1 MLKLNEIKEIE
12 EYFKKNQNESVFYHD
27 WQHVKS
33 VASRAI
39 EIARS
44 FQNIS
49 DEDLKLLEIASYF
62 HDIGYDVSNLD
73 DQQNIDKA
81 IELFE
86 RFDKIDLS
94 DEESRLIKRLIQAT
108 KYPHDGYSN
117 RLCQIIQDA
126 DLTQSWSDDQ
136 DVISANLIN
145 EGKSVS
151 KEDFLAIE
159 DLNAEYARNKCSR
172 LRNIQ

>member
-1 MLKLNEIKEIE
+1 MLKSNEIKEIE

-27 WQHVKS
+27 WNHVKS

-39 EIARS
+39 EIAES
-44 FQNIS
+44 FDNIS
-49 DEDLKLLEIASYF
+49 EEDLRLLEIASYF
-62 HDIGYDVSNLD
+62 HDIGYDVSNLN
-73 DQQNIDKA
+73 DQRNIDRA
-81 IELFE
+81 IELLEKFN
-86 RFDKIDLS
+86 KIDLS
-94 DEESRLIKRLIQAT
+94 DEDFRSIKILIQAT

-126 DLTQSWSDDQ
+126 DLTQSWSDDK

-145 EGKSVS
+145 EGKPFS
-151 KEDFLAIE
+151 ERDFPIIE
-159 DLNAEYARNKCSR
+159 DLNTEYARNKCLR

>member
-27 WQHVKS
+27 WRHVKS

-49 DEDLKLLEIASYF
+49 DEDLRLLEIASYF
-62 HDIGYDVSNLD
+62 HDIGYDVSNIN
-73 DQQNIDKA
+73 DQRNIDKA

-94 DEESRLIKRLIQAT
+94 DENSRLIKRLIQAT
-108 KYPHDGYSN
+108 KYPHDGYSD

-126 DLTQSWSDDQ
+126 DLTQSWSDDK
-136 DVISANLIN
+136 DVINANLIS
-145 EGKSVS
+145 EGKSFS
-151 KEDFLAIE
+151 ERDFPTIE
-159 DLNAEYARNKCSR
+159 DLNTEYARNKCLR

>member
-1 MLKLNEIKEIE
+1 MLELNEIKEIE

-27 WQHVKS
+27 WRHVKS

-73 DQQNIDKA
+73 DQQNINRA
-81 IELFE
+81 IDLFE

-117 RLCQIIQDA
+117 QLCQIIQDA

-136 DVISANLIN
+136 DVINANLTN

-151 KEDFLAIE
+151 KEDFPTIE
-159 DLNAEYARNKCSR
+159 DLNTEYARNKCLR

>member
-1 MLKLNEIKEIE
+1 MLKSNEIREIE
-12 EYFKKNQNESVFYHD
+12 KYFKNHQSKSVFYHD

-33 VASRAI
+33 VAARAI

-44 FQNIS
+44 FQDIS

-62 HDIGYDVSNLD
+62 HDIGYDVSNMD
-73 DQQNIDKA
+73 DQRNIDRA

-94 DEESRLIKRLIQAT
+94 DEDSRSIKRLIQAT

-126 DLTQSWSDDQ
+126 DLTQSWSDDK
-136 DVISANLIN
+136 DVINANLIN
-145 EGKSVS
+145 EGKSFS
-151 KEDFLAIE
+151 ERDFPTIE
-159 DLNAEYARNKCSR
+159 DLNTEYARNKCLR